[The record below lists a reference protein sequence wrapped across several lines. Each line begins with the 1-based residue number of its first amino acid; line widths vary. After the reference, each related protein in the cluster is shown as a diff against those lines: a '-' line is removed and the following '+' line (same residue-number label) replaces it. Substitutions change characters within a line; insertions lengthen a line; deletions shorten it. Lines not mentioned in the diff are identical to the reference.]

1 MAAAAPVLPYLAV
14 ATTAMQVM
22 QQGAAGSYNK
32 AVNDRNAQIQM
43 QEAQAAKDQG
53 IFNLQQADQQYQQ
66 LKGRVNV
73 NAAASGVDMSSETA
87 QRINFS
93 NAQQKIIQDHVIQY
107 NADIASAKKIEAAN
121 YSTIQGNIA
130 MQQARSA
137 QIGSI
142 ANLGSSLLT
151 MSKFM

>member
-1 MAAAAPVLPYLAV
+1 MAVAAPILPYLAV
-14 ATTAMQVM
+14 ASTVM
-22 QQGAAGSYNK
+22 DVAQKGAAGDYNQ
-32 AVNDRNAQIQM
+32 AVNNRNAEIQR

-73 NAAASGVDMSSETA
+73 NTAASGVDMSSETS
-87 QRINFS
+87 QRINFA

-107 NADIASAKKIEAAN
+107 NADIASSKKLEQAN
-121 YSTIQGNIA
+121 YSEIQGSIA
-130 MQQARSA
+130 QQQARSS

-142 ANLGSSLLT
+142 ASLGSSLLT

>member
-14 ATTAMQVM
+14 ASTVLDVAQK
-22 QQGAAGSYNK
+22 GAAGSYNK

-73 NAAASGVDMSSETA
+73 NAAASGVDLSSETA
-87 QRINFS
+87 QRINFA

-130 MQQARSA
+130 MQQARSS